1 VFVLGLLIVRV
12 VLDLA
17 TFSTL
22 QRAYRLELAY
32 AMLFAV
38 AGAYL
43 LAIDPENR
51 MWAWL
56 SLALALYGVV
66 AFFVRRANW
75 RKSRSGAAI

>member
-1 VFVLGLLIVRV
+1 
-12 VLDLA
+12 
-17 TFSTL
+17 
-22 QRAYRLELAY
+22 
-32 AMLFAV
+32 MLFAV